1 MLFLIVM
8 KQFISPSI
16 LFTIISSYFSIISL
30 LLINKVMIDGLH
42 SFISV
47 IHVWI
52 FPSQWL
58 VLQYFIPQLP
68 FISFKLDSDLELF
81 RLSKFKAVYHKTV
94 PMSEAISRSWILQ
107 IIDTLSCFST
117 KSVESHTPFPKY
129 H

>member
-30 LLINKVMIDGLH
+30 LLINKVTIGGLH

-58 VLQYFIPQLP
+58 VLQFFIPQLH

-81 RLSKFKAVYHKTV
+81 RLSKFKAVYHKNV
-94 PMSEAISRSWILQ
+94 PMSDAINKSWILQ
-107 IIDTLSCFST
+107 IIDTVLLFYKVCRVT
-117 KSVESHTPFPKY
+117 YPLPKY